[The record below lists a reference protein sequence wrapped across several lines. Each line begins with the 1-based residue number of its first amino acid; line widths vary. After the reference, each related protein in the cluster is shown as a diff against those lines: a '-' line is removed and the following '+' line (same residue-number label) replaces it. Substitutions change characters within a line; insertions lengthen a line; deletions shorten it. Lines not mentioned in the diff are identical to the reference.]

1 MPGFQYGF
9 VGGDGVV
16 VARVADGELDHRV
29 VVFVHEVVGVH
40 PSNATRTGDRLEAA
54 GLVCREGDPVDR
66 RSLRLRLTGKGR
78 SLVERVMSHRRHALN
93 DVVERMKPD
102 DRRML
107 ETALSAFAEAAGE
120 MPDEAMSAALGLG

>member
-1 MPGFQYGF
+1 MGAVRRRG
-9 VGGDGVV
+9 
-16 VARVADGELDHRV
+16 H
-29 VVFVHEVVGVH
+29 
-40 PSNATRTGDRLEAA
+40 RLEAA

-66 RSLRLRLTGKGR
+66 RSLRLRLTGEGR